1 MVANKPDPTI
11 KKSQRKTTALT
22 KKIERLTV
30 QLQALKEKLEETT
43 KPAESTA
50 EVI

>member
-22 KKIERLTV
+22 KKIEKLTH
-30 QLQALKEKLEETT
+30 QLQALKDKLNEE

-50 EVI
+50 EVVQ

>member
-30 QLQALKEKLEETT
+30 QLQALKEKLEET